1 MGDKTQEKTDVPTKS
16 DSPVNVDKSVTE
28 PKLVDNKETPVS
40 EAKPTENNET
50 PNNKDSTELLIT
62 EIVQDLVVKATE
74 KDSNQLETPKTDE
87 SANENAPKPEVVN
100 ISETDTNTGT
110 PLVDLTPE
118 TKLATKV
125 EPIKTEEIV
134 NNGSVLVDVN
144 QAEQIETDSLNGDS
158 TNNNEQNKNSKQ
170 DNVLVET
177 NKKIDEILTQVN
189 ENGLNHTNGV
199 TNGSVTNGN
208 HSNGDNLNHKNGN
221 LLVDLTS
228 NGHVE
233 TKEDVLVSLE
243 DVESTK
249 PVVEE
254 KPKEEIKQEAPE
266 EKKELTE
273 LEAFK
278 EKLAM
283 KRREAKEKREREEK
297 ERQERLKLASV
308 EQQRREEE
316 ARQMA
321 LDAIKMQ
328 KEEEEER
335 KKEEQE
341 KKSSQNFISE

>member
-1 MGDKTQEKTDVPTKS
+1 MG
-16 DSPVNVDKSVTE
+16 
-28 PKLVDNKETPVS
+28 
-40 EAKPTENNET
+40 
-50 PNNKDSTELLIT
+50 
-62 EIVQDLVVKATE
+62 
-74 KDSNQLETPKTDE
+74 
-87 SANENAPKPEVVN
+87 
-100 ISETDTNTGT
+100 
-110 PLVDLTPE
+110 
-118 TKLATKV
+118 
-125 EPIKTEEIV
+125 
-134 NNGSVLVDVN
+134 
-144 QAEQIETDSLNGDS
+144 NGDS
-158 TNNNEQNKNSKQ
+158 TNHGEQNKNSKE
-170 DNVLVET
+170 DNVLVEA

-199 TNGSVTNGN
+199 TNGTVTDGN
-208 HSNGDNLNHKNGN
+208 HKNGDNLNHKNGN

-297 ERQERLKLASV
+297 ERQERLKL
-308 EQQRREEE
+308 
-316 ARQMA
+316 
-321 LDAIKMQ
+321 
-328 KEEEEER
+328 
-335 KKEEQE
+335 
-341 KKSSQNFISE
+341 